1 MKLNIA
7 ERITLLSILP
17 VEGSIVALRILNE
30 LRNALGFTEQEIK
43 KFGIKNTVSPEGGA
57 LITWNPAMT
66 NVSKD
71 VEIGEVA
78 RGIIVSR
85 LKELDGMQRLHVS
98 MVPIYEKFVEA
109 GGKS

>member
-7 ERITLLSILP
+7 ERITILSILP

-66 NVSKD
+66 NEEKE

-85 LKELDGMQRLHVS
+85 LKELDAQQKLHVT
-98 MVPIYEKFVEA
+98 MLPLYERFVE
-109 GGKS
+109 GKK